1 MVTLNPL
8 DPSSLLANFSPT
20 FRIARSSLNPF
31 PEKKKKPKVFDKKSL
46 VPLHGEGERDRQVE
60 ELAKISGQRKGEKGA
75 YRDRGEERASPSK
88 IPLKY
93 SRGGFRPGFRAL
105 PLVGSWPTAN
115 PRDQTRIRSICP
127 LSCTARKTKG
137 LYIKFT
143 GRFVLI
149 AA

>member
-1 MVTLNPL
+1 MPPL
-8 DPSSLLANFSPT
+8 SWPT
-20 FRIARSSLNPF
+20 FRQPF
-31 PEKKKKPKVFDKKSL
+31 ESRDPLLIPFLKKKKPKVFDKKSL

-115 PRDQTRIRSICP
+115 PRDQTRFN
-127 LSCTARKTKG
+127 LSS
-137 LYIKFT
+137 L
-143 GRFVLI
+143 VHSS
-149 AA
+149 